1 MSPAFLLDRVGQ
13 YFNLLLARC
22 RKYKSVTTKHTMN
35 QSKETPLLFLLG
47 TALLIGAAAY
57 LLISCQFDEEDFE
70 FDTYDED
77 SEDYL

>member
-1 MSPAFLLDRVGQ
+1 
-13 YFNLLLARC
+13 
-22 RKYKSVTTKHTMN
+22 MN